1 MRPLYRGKSAG
12 GYDPAVK
19 RIAILTLLAFGCATV
34 RVPVAPLGQ
43 PSDAPGTVAP
53 PLTELW
59 LESSEEVPPEEARN
73 AEAQARAALAS
84 ALEGREIPS
93 DAAGASD
100 AVLFVRERA
109 VALTGARRKQQ
120 AWAKVGIVAGVVVV
134 IAVAVV
140 ALTRGGNSQAPSAKA
155 PKPTTPVKPRA
166 VPVSPAVRP
175 PPSLGRAAPLR
186 PGRVYSPS
194 PVFVGFSVNF
204 WVAPQPLVLA
214 PDSAEE
220 QWYAPAPPPPLLA
233 EPADGEEPPAL
244 AAAPPPPDAG
254 PEPAP
259 PMELPALLEPLAFR
273 VEDRG
278 FFAGPVTALQ
288 LDLVDRATGRAV
300 WSKAVSADA
309 DPLDASAVA
318 RVLDEALAGQGWA
331 RRSR

>member
-1 MRPLYRGKSAG
+1 M
-12 GYDPAVK
+12 K
-19 RIAILTLLAFGCATV
+19 RIAVLTLVAFGCATV

-43 PSDAPGTVAP
+43 PADAPGTVAP

-59 LESSEEVPPEEARN
+59 LESSEEVPPDQARK
-73 AEAQARAALAS
+73 AEAQARAAIES
-84 ALEGREIPS
+84 ALAGREIPS

-109 VALTGARRKQQ
+109 VALTGARRSQQ

-155 PKPTTPVKPRA
+155 PKATTPVKPRG

-175 PPSLGRAAPLR
+175 APSLGRAVPLR

-204 WVAPQPLVLA
+204 WIAPQPLVLA
-214 PDSAEE
+214 PDTAEE
-220 QWYAPAPPPPLLA
+220 QWYAPPPPPPLLA
-233 EPADGEEPPAL
+233 EPAQGEEPPAL
-244 AAAPPPPDAG
+244 ADAPPAPDAQ
-254 PEPAP
+254 PEPAAPAP
-259 PMELPALLEPLAFR
+259 PMELPALLEPLTFR
-273 VEDRG
+273 VEERG
-278 FFAGPVTALQ
+278 LFAGPVTALQ

-309 DPLDASAVA
+309 DPLDAAAVA
-318 RVLDEALAGQGWA
+318 RVLDDALAGQGWA
-331 RRSR
+331 RRAR